1 MKVGEFNLGAVDAT
15 EYLCRAYTLRNPSE
29 TRIKE
34 SHDTVAIVLA
44 ASLNIWDNLHTRTAA
59 RSRG

>member
-1 MKVGEFNLGAVDAT
+1 MKVGEFDLGAVNPT
-15 EYLCRAYTLRNPSE
+15 ENLCRAYTLRNPSE

-34 SHDTVAIVLA
+34 SHNAVAMVLA
-44 ASLNIWDNLHTRTAA
+44 AGLNTWGNLHTRTAA